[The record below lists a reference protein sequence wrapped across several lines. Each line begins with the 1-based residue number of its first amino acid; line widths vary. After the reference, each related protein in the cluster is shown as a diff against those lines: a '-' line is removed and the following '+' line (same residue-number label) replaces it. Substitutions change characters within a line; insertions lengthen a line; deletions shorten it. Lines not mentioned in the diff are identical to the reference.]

1 MDSVTSGLERRDSG
15 EPWATAV
22 TRIILTNAPRSLV
35 ANEVARDNKIT
46 VLRDKRR
53 IDRQD
58 AAVRLVPWD
67 AMTIVPRQKGIP
79 EAGITIM
86 ADKRMKT
93 DFS

>member
-1 MDSVTSGLERRDSG
+1 MDSVTSGLKKRDFG
-15 EPWATAV
+15 EPRVSAATR
-22 TRIILTNAPRSLV
+22 TILTNALRSLV
-35 ANEVARDNKIT
+35 ANEVARGNKIT

-58 AAVRLVPWD
+58 AAVRPVPWG
-67 AMTIVPRQKGIP
+67 AMTIVRSRKGIP

-86 ADKRMKT
+86 ADKGMKT

>member
-1 MDSVTSGLERRDSG
+1 MDSVTSGLEKREFG
-15 EPWATAV
+15 KPWATAA
-22 TRIILTNAPRSLV
+22 TRTILTNAPRNLA
-35 ANEVARDNKIT
+35 ANEVARGNKII

-58 AAVRLVPWD
+58 AAVRPVPWD
-67 AMTIVPRQKGIP
+67 AMTIVRSRKGIP
-79 EAGITIM
+79 EAGRTIM